1 MRNKCINTVLAI
13 VFTVWGFGLIS
24 VECQNM
30 KNEEIEEVL
39 LEMADEISG
48 SLGYW
53 NFTIDSLPMY
63 CVVDQANNRMRIFSP
78 VSRIDNLKKGQLSSI
93 LEANFHSVL
102 DVRYA
107 ISEDLIWVVFIHPMK
122 ELFPHQLK
130 DAVRQVWNAVVT
142 FGTTYSSTDLIF
154 PKSDTTS
161 GTKRM

>member
-1 MRNKCINTVLAI
+1 MNKCASTLLVIL
-13 VFTVWGFGLIS
+13 FSVWGVGLFS
-24 VECQNM
+24 VDCQNM

-39 LEMADEISG
+39 LEMAEEISG

-53 NFTIDSLPMY
+53 SFTIDSLPMY

-78 VSRIDNLKKGQLSSI
+78 VSRIDNLKKGQLSAI

-107 ISEDLIWVVFIHPMK
+107 ISDDLIWVVFIHPMK
-122 ELFPHQLK
+122 ELFAHQFR

-154 PKSDTTS
+154 PKRDTTS